1 MKLTFRWGS
10 AEKQDVFNPDLSQTK
25 LKFGLGVRGHLSDR
39 DDRLYRTIHLT
50 IAPYSSAPIDHWL
63 KELLGE
69 IGGLSLSDFAL
80 SIEYIPNA
88 QDALA
93 LGHYEI
99 WCDPDE
105 WADEWEGL
113 AETEIYSV
121 EEVRTAI
128 KETLLAYGVEY
139 PEHQKEV
146 LEVIKRYQL

>member
-1 MKLTFRWGS
+1 MKLKFGWG
-10 AEKQDVFNPDLSQTK
+10 KTVKLDDFNVDLSQTK
-25 LKFGLGVRGHLSDR
+25 LKFGLGATGHLSDR
-39 DDRLYRTIHLT
+39 DDRLYGTIDSMVVT
-50 IAPYSSAPIDHWL
+50 DPPGRWL
-63 KELLGE
+63 EWLLVSRGYF
-69 IGGLSLSDFAL
+69 GGDPGFL
-80 SIEYIPNA
+80 IEYIPNA
-88 QDALA
+88 QDASA

-105 WADEWEGL
+105 WSAPWNNL

-128 KETLLAYGVEY
+128 KETLLAYGVKY